1 VPGVHPEHGGGWG
14 VSDWRDVLANKGR
27 WAVEAGGCLDWLRTL
42 PDDSVHCWVTSPPY
56 YGLRDYGTATWE
68 GGDPGCDHRARTG
81 AEVETG
87 CVAASTLCGPTDP
100 QRAARE
106 ARFAF
111 RGSCGKCGARR
122 VDEQIGAEPTPGE
135 YVGRMVEVMREAR
148 RAMHPSGCLWLNLGD
163 SYAGGAGGRGDIGRV
178 IAGTQTR
185 TTAVQEKRTPV
196 PKGDAKS
203 KDLLLIPTTVA
214 AALRADGWYL
224 RSAVPWVKRNPMP
237 ESVDDRPGTGCEWVF
252 LLAKQPDYFF
262 DMEAVKR
269 ASLPESIEHAAKYS
283 GKKPNGGK
291 GNPHRNDGHTGYGGV
306 GCGDSRNL
314 RTSDLWFDSVGM
326 LLAGDDPYPEIVGF
340 DVTPERYKGA
350 HFAVMPTRLVEPCVL
365 AGTSARGV
373 CPGCGEPWVRQVERS
388 RQATRPGTDS
398 KVNKQDQA
406 TGRHDQVGFNARWKA
421 AEVGNRDPERHVTT
435 TRTTGWEQGCECEPA
450 EPIPAVVGDMFTGS
464 GTVARV
470 AVDQGRRFIGCE
482 LNGDYH
488 PLIRRRLAGVTP
500 PMFGG

>member
-1 VPGVHPEHGGGWG
+1 M
-14 VSDWRDVLANKGR
+14 SDWHDVLAGTAR

-135 YVGRMVEVMREAR
+135 YVERMVEVMREAR

-163 SYAGGAGGRGDIGRV
+163 SYAAGKTGRADHGSGDPTSRLGPTRDGLPGGTPMGPVRQRPAP
-178 IAGTQTR
+178 AGT
-185 TTAVQEKRTPV
+185 
-196 PKGDAKS
+196 KS

-224 RSAVPWVKRNPMP
+224 RSACPWVKRNPMP

-252 LLAKQPDYFF
+252 LLAKRPDYFF

-269 ASLPESIEHAAKYS
+269 PAVIAADGRDQYQTPSSRKHS
-283 GKKPNGGK
+283 AD
-291 GNPHRNDGHTGYGGV
+291 RNDAAGLTSIGFGCSEGG
-306 GCGDSRNL
+306 RNL

-326 LLAGDDPYPEIVGF
+326 LLAGDDPYPELVGF

-373 CPGCGEPWVRQVERS
+373 CPSCGEPWVRQVERS

-421 AEVGNRDPERHVTT
+421 AEVGNRDPQRHCTV
-435 TRTTGWEQGCECEPA
+435 TRTTGWEQGCDCEPA

-470 AVDQGRRFIGCE
+470 AVDLGRRFIGCE
-482 LNGDYH
+482 LNEAYH

-500 PMFGG
+500 SMFGG

>member
-1 VPGVHPEHGGGWG
+1 M
-14 VSDWRDVLANKGR
+14 N
-27 WAVEAGGCLDWLRTL
+27 LRL
-42 PDDSVHCWVTSPPY
+42 
-56 YGLRDYGTATWE
+56 
-68 GGDPGCDHRARTG
+68 
-81 AEVETG
+81 
-87 CVAASTLCGPTDP
+87 
-100 QRAARE
+100 
-106 ARFAF
+106 
-111 RGSCGKCGARR
+111 
-122 VDEQIGAEPTPGE
+122 
-135 YVGRMVEVMREAR
+135 
-148 RAMHPSGCLWLNLGD
+148 
-163 SYAGGAGGRGDIGRV
+163 
-178 IAGTQTR
+178 
-185 TTAVQEKRTPV
+185 
-196 PKGDAKS
+196 PKGQIPPHLLKYFMS
-203 KDLLLIPTTVA
+203 VGHKQKDLINTPNMVA
-214 AALRADGWYL
+214 EALREDGWYL
-224 RSAVPWVKRNPMP
+224 RSAAPWLKRNPMP
-237 ESVDDRPGTGCEWVF
+237 ESVSDRPGSGCEWVF
-252 LLAKQPDYFF
+252 LLAKRPDYFF
-262 DMEAVKR
+262 DMEAVRRTAKG
-269 ASLPESIEHAAKYS
+269 ESGGYFGS
-283 GKKPNGGK
+283 KKQVG
-291 GNPHRNDGHTGYGGV
+291 TGRKDV
-306 GCGDSRNL
+306 GAPCQTEWSDRNL

>member
-1 VPGVHPEHGGGWG
+1 VRGGHREHGGGGG

-237 ESVDDRPGTGCEWVF
+237 ESGTGRKDVGAPCQTEWS
-252 LLAKQPDYFF
+252 D
-262 DMEAVKR
+262 
-269 ASLPESIEHAAKYS
+269 
-283 GKKPNGGK
+283 
-291 GNPHRNDGHTGYGGV
+291 
-306 GCGDSRNL
+306 RNL